1 MSEQLSFFEPTGDE
15 VLALAQ
21 RCESEADRLYD
32 LGKALEL
39 SGMTAKAR
47 ELKRR
52 AQDHVALANQYWM
65 LAEFEALAG
74 VSA

>member
-15 VLALAQ
+15 VIALAQ
-21 RCESEADRLYD
+21 RCEINAERLYD
-32 LGKALEL
+32 LGNTLGL
-39 SGMTAKAR
+39 CGMTAKAR